1 MSTKL
6 TAFVRLAILII
17 LGSAAVLAGPAQ
29 QVQPPRDPSLGP
41 PPAATG
47 TATITGLVL
56 MAGGQPAR
64 KVRVT
69 LSGAEVRGG
78 RSTTTD
84 DQGRFSFTAL
94 PAGRYNLSANKPGHL
109 SVNFGQRR
117 PGSQGTPIQLS
128 DGQKFQA
135 QLQIPRASVITGV
148 VLDEHGEA
156 TPGTNVRAMRFVVQN
171 GRRTLQS
178 SGSGSTDDRGIY
190 RIYGLQPGEYA
201 VCATPRNANV
211 ADFDRAQVELQALR
225 QQLTQPGAAPGA
237 VPEAMARA
245 LQERIA
251 AVQASAPQDAEE
263 TVNGYAPVCYPGT
276 TALSEAAPIPLA
288 VAEERPGVDFQL
300 RLVPLARIEG
310 TVINS
315 TGSQVQGI
323 QVMLQDAAAGGM
335 SLGMNNGRGA
345 DAEGRFTIPGV
356 APGQYKLTARGR
368 IGGPQRGEGPAT
380 ALEVNA
386 ARGGGRAQLGRPEP
400 VTVWASA
407 DLVVDGRNVSNVMLS
422 LQPGMTVSGQLQ
434 FEGAASP
441 PADLTRMRVTVVS
454 ADPGEGFGNN
464 AGRVDP
470 SGRFVIPSL
479 SPGRY
484 RLTAGGAPGWF
495 LESASVGGV
504 DVLDFPFEVKPNQHV
519 SGVVVTLT
527 DRQTELTGVI
537 VDNRNQPVVDYTL
550 LIFPADQKYWTGSS
564 RRIQT
569 ARPGTDGRY
578 TIRNLP
584 PGDYKMATL
593 LDIEPGASQDAA
605 FLQQVDAATMR
616 ISLAPGEKKTQDIR
630 LSIGGG

>member
-1 MSTKL
+1 MKL
-6 TAFVRLAILII
+6 ASFRLAILII
-17 LGSAAVLAGPAQ
+17 LGSAGVLAGPAR

-41 PPAATG
+41 PPVATG
-47 TATITGLVL
+47 TATITGSVL

-69 LSGAEVRGG
+69 LSGTEVRGG

-109 SVNFGQRR
+109 SVTFGQRR

-135 QLQIPRASVITGV
+135 QLQIPRAGVITGV

-178 SGSGSTDDRGIY
+178 SGSGRPTIAGSTGSTACSLAIR
-190 RIYGLQPGEYA
+190 R
-201 VCATPRNANV
+201 VCHTAERERHRV
-211 ADFDRAQVELQALR
+211 R
-225 QQLTQPGAAPGA
+225 PGAGGAPGLATAVDPAGGPTGGRAGSHGSRAPGA
-237 VPEAMARA
+237 HRRRPGVGPGRCRRDG
-245 LQERIA
+245 ERLR
-251 AVQASAPQDAEE
+251 SRLLS
-263 TVNGYAPVCYPGT
+263 GT

-368 IGGPQRGEGPAT
+368 IGGPQRGEGPT
-380 ALEVNA
+380 SALEVNA
-386 ARGGGRAQLGRPEP
+386 ARGGGRAQPARPEP

-434 FEGAASP
+434 FEGAAPP
-441 PADLTRMRVTVVS
+441 PADLTRMRVTVMS
-454 ADPGEGFGNN
+454 ADPGEGFGNS

-519 SGVVVTLT
+519 SGVAVTLT

-584 PGDYKMATL
+584 PGDYKIATL

-630 LSIGGG
+630 LSLGGG